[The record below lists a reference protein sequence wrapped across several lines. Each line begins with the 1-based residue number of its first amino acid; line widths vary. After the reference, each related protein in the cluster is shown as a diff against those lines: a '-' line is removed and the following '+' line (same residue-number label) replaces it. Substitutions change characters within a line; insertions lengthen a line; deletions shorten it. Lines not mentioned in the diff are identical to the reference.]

1 MSEAFVLDCS
11 ATLPWVFGD
20 EATSACD
27 RLLDELTAGGRAWVP
42 ALWHLELGN
51 VLLGAQRRN
60 RIDQAGIE
68 AFLAQLAVYDISVDD
83 QTMERAW
90 QKTLD
95 LAIQHRLSTY
105 DAAYLELA
113 LRRAIPLATL
123 DSALIAAAQT
133 CGVALCL
140 QERRRGPQHPR

>member
-1 MSEAFVLDCS
+1 LRTEFVLDCS

-20 EATSACD
+20 EASPAADALLD
-27 RLLDELTAGGRAWVP
+27 RLVQGERAWVP

-51 VLLGAQRRN
+51 VLLGAKRRG

-68 AFLAQLAVYDISVDD
+68 GFLSRLVVYDIAVDD

-95 LAIQHRLSTY
+95 LALQHSLSTY

-113 LRRAIPLATL
+113 LRRGLPLASL
-123 DSALIAAAQT
+123 DRELIAAARA
-133 CGVALCL
+133 CGVTLCL
-140 QERRRGPQHPR
+140 QS

>member
-1 MSEAFVLDCS
+1 LRTEFVLDCS

-20 EATSACD
+20 EASPAADALLD
-27 RLLDELTAGGRAWVP
+27 RLVQGERAWVP

-51 VLLGAQRRN
+51 VLLGAKRRG

-68 AFLAQLAVYDISVDD
+68 GFLSRLAVYDIAVDD

-95 LAIQHRLSTY
+95 LALQHSLSTY

-113 LRRAIPLATL
+113 LRRGLPLASL
-123 DSALIAAAQT
+123 DRELIAAARA
-133 CGVALCL
+133 CGVTLCL
-140 QERRRGPQHPR
+140 QS

>member
-1 MSEAFVLDCS
+1 MGDFVLDCS
-11 ATLPWVFGD
+11 ATLPWVFAD
-20 EATSACD
+20 EATPAADELLD
-27 RLLDELTAGGRAWVP
+27 RLSGGACAWVP

-51 VLLGAQRRN
+51 VLLGAKRRN

-68 AFLAQLAVYDISVDD
+68 AFLSQLAIYAIAVDD

-95 LAIQHRLSTY
+95 LALQHGLSTY

-113 LRRAIPLATL
+113 LRRGLPVATL
-123 DSALIAAAQT
+123 DRELMVAART
-133 CGVALCL
+133 CGVALL
-140 QERRRGPQHPR
+140 L